1 MVQLSKVLD
10 GIVFALLFS
19 AAIGFIYQS
28 LVQYQSKD
36 TSFKRAEIPVKSE
49 DIPTFTFCLI
59 PEGGFEW
66 GPPYPFILG
75 RDFNISY
82 EMITDENKYLMNIST
97 QGILSS
103 SESKA
108 GIQFNSIQSKT
119 LIIDKINDEI
129 LNCMPVQ
136 RNL

>member
-82 EMITDENKYLMNIST
+82 FMSTDENTEFLVNIT
-97 QGILSS
+97 TEGDFSS
-103 SESKA
+103 SGSKA
-108 GIQFNSIQSKT
+108 GIQFNVSSDAIAK
-119 LIIDKINDEI
+119 L
-129 LNCMPVQ
+129 
-136 RNL
+136 

>member
-1 MVQLSKVLD
+1 MIQLSKVLD

-49 DIPTFTFCLI
+49 DIPTITFCLI
-59 PEGGFEW
+59 PEGSIEW
-66 GPPYPFILG
+66 GPPYSFILG

-82 EMITDENKYLMNIST
+82 YMSTDENTEYLMNIT
-97 QGILSS
+97 TEGVFSS

-108 GIQFNSIQSKT
+108 GIQFIVPSNSGAK
-119 LIIDKINDEI
+119 L
-129 LNCMPVQ
+129 
-136 RNL
+136 

>member
-49 DIPTFTFCLI
+49 DVPTFIVCLVQ
-59 PEGGFEW
+59 PFPPYNW
-66 GPPYPFILG
+66 GPPYPYILG

-82 EMITDENKYLMNIST
+82 EMKTDENTYLVNADMEGDFSHPD
-97 QGILSS
+97 
-103 SESKA
+103 SKA
-108 GIQFNSIQSKT
+108 GIEFNNPSGS
-119 LIIDKINDEI
+119 
-129 LNCMPVQ
+129 
-136 RNL
+136 